1 LRGSSPRGY
10 GPFIVSYSEQTGLL
24 ICTGDE
30 DRSTQARRR
39 RALSCSLMATTDV
52 RVDMSDLVFADASL
66 MVDLAMVARRLR
78 KAGRRLRLQGA
89 QPHIRKLIEIVGLD
103 RLAGVSVEPLPA

>member
-1 LRGSSPRGY
+1 MRGRRVPRY
-10 GPFIVSYSEQTGLL
+10 GDRIVSYSEQNGLL
-24 ICTGDE
+24 VCAGDE

-39 RALSCSLMATTDV
+39 RALSRSLKATTDV
-52 RVDMSDLVFADASL
+52 RVDMSELVFADASL

-78 KAGRRLRLQGA
+78 KAGRSLRLQGA